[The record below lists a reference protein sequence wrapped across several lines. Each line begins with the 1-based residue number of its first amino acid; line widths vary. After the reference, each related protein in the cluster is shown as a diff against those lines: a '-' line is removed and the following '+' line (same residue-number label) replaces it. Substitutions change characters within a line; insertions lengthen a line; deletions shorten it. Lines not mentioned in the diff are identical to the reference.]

1 MNRFFNTLLCLGCF
15 VFTLAGAGNT
25 EKKGDREVQKN
36 RYVQGWNILS
46 DDEKLAE
53 MVIERSREYGINHLQ
68 LSHHLIMDL
77 RHAKNLTRAARVNRL
92 VDKAH
97 EAGIPKVLI
106 WDHMLY
112 PLNYYPKE
120 FRSGPDSLIDL
131 DNPEFWAWIKN
142 DYREMLGLVPG
153 IDGLILTFIETGA
166 RIENQHSRVLK
177 TPQEKLAAMIDT
189 ISSLIIDEKGLELYV
204 RTFFYTRQE
213 RENMLNCLNLI
224 QNKGIRV
231 MTKEVPHDF
240 FLTHPPASYVGD
252 IKFPVI
258 IEFDAAHEYNGQGII
273 ASIFPGLHLK
283 RWESYKKLPNVI
295 GYVARTDR
303 SHNSTILNHNPA
315 EINLAVLHEAFNNEV
330 DIDSVYHR
338 FVTKKYGKAA
348 VPFLV
353 PAMKKSYDVVSSVF
367 YTLGLNTNSHSRL
380 QYDDNSAYQRH
391 VSGKWMDNPVVRI
404 ENGVNKEFHYWQDI
418 VNHLAPAWYKRDEKT
433 QLAKESQWVLEQ
445 GWLQPM
451 EKINEEYL
459 RYVLTEKKFG
469 VEQASLA
476 LQLVRQA
483 EQHVTGTNSYDSLL
497 HIFERTLL
505 TARLYEAS
513 AKVFF
518 GFRVYARGDRFQT
531 EFVTRKLSEGLADL
545 KEVALEM
552 YRYPFKGPV
561 GQFEWEEDIY
571 RGLAYYNAIQNRQ
584 SDDFTPN
591 TFPYFPYEGIPPKER
606 EKIWDEAF
614 KGNKR

>member
-1 MNRFFNTLLCLGCF
+1 MNLLFTSLLYFGCF
-15 VFTLAGAGNT
+15 VFTIAGAGNPVT
-25 EKKGDREVQKN
+25 KNDREEQKN

-53 MVIERSREYGINHLQ
+53 MVIEHSRDYSINHLQ

-77 RHAKNLTRAARVNRL
+77 RHAKNPARAARINRL
-92 VDKAH
+92 VNRAH

-112 PLNYYPKE
+112 PLDYYPEE
-120 FRSGPDSLIDL
+120 FRTGPGNLIDL

-142 DYREMLGLVPG
+142 DYREMLRLVPE

-166 RIENQHSRVLK
+166 RIENQYSRVLK

-224 QNKGIRV
+224 QNEGLRV

-240 FLTHPPASYVGD
+240 FLTHPSASYVGN

-273 ASIFPGLHLK
+273 ASIFPDLHLK

-295 GYVARTDR
+295 GYVAR
-303 SHNSTILNHNPA
+303 S
-315 EINLAVLHEAFNNEV
+315 
-330 DIDSVYHR
+330 
-338 FVTKKYGKAA
+338 
-348 VPFLV
+348 
-353 PAMKKSYDVVSSVF
+353 
-367 YTLGLNTNSHSRL
+367 
-380 QYDDNSAYQRH
+380 
-391 VSGKWMDNPVVRI
+391 
-404 ENGVNKEFHYWQDI
+404 
-418 VNHLAPAWYKRDEKT
+418 
-433 QLAKESQWVLEQ
+433 
-445 GWLQPM
+445 
-451 EKINEEYL
+451 
-459 RYVLTEKKFG
+459 
-469 VEQASLA
+469 
-476 LQLVRQA
+476 
-483 EQHVTGTNSYDSLL
+483 
-497 HIFERTLL
+497 
-505 TARLYEAS
+505 
-513 AKVFF
+513 
-518 GFRVYARGDRFQT
+518 
-531 EFVTRKLSEGLADL
+531 LSEGLTDL

-584 SDDFTPN
+584 SDGYTPK
-591 TFPYFPYEGIPPKER
+591 TFPQFPYKGIPPKER
-606 EKIWDEAF
+606 EKIWYEAF
-614 KGNKR
+614 KDNER